1 MRRIYTKAHETFLR
15 KYVPGHSIKEILKRF
30 NARFHMDLTEIRIK
44 SLMHRL
50 GLRCGVKPN
59 PPRIYTKE
67 VCSFIKK
74 NNKGKTALQMSELL
88 TKKFKKEFTV
98 TQVKIIRQKL
108 HLISGLTGRFEKGNI
123 PPNKGKK
130 GYCAKG
136 CEVGWFK
143 KGNNPRNKLPVGTEI
158 IDAKGYKKIKIADP
172 NKWEFLHKIIW
183 QKHNGKIPAG
193 HCVSFKD
200 GNKLNCTIGNLFII
214 SRAENAVLNHE
225 HLRSFDP
232 DITQTA
238 LTLAK
243 IKLKARNLKKNGNI
257 F

>member
-1 MRRIYTKAHETFLR
+1 MRKIYTKAHETFLR
-15 KYVPGHSIKEILKRF
+15 KYVPGHPIKEILKKFNTRF
-30 NARFHMDLTEIRIK
+30 DMDLTEIRIK

-50 GLRCGVKPN
+50 GLRCGIKPN

-67 VCSFIKK
+67 VCDFIKK

-98 TQVKIIRQKL
+98 KQIKIIRQKL
-108 HLISGLTGRFEKGNI
+108 HLVSGLTGRFEKGNV

-136 CEVGWFK
+136 CEAGWFK

-158 IDAKGYKKIKIADP
+158 VDGKGYKKTKIADP

-200 GNKLNCTIGNLFII
+200 GNKLNCDISNLFLI

-225 HLRSFDP
+225 RLRSSNP
-232 DITQTA
+232 DITTTA

-243 IKLKARNLKKNGNI
+243 IKLKARKLKKQQ
-257 F
+257 